1 MNYLS
6 YVVGAYAVF
15 VVVLLWDFIVPRLQ
29 IRRQLRQARS
39 RVARARQATQ
49 VPVDEEL
56 SR

>member
-1 MNYLS
+1 MTYFK
-6 YVVGAYAVF
+6 YVAMAYAVF
-15 VVVLLWDFIVPRLQ
+15 FIVLAWDFIVPRLQ